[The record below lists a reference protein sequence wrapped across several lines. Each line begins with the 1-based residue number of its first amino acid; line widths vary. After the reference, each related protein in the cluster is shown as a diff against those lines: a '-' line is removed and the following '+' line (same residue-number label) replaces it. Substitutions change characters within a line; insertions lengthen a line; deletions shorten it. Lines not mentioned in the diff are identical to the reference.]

1 MTQDSDRLTFEMQR
15 PGFAWF
21 MGRYGWLRWL
31 AIALTVM
38 LLCLSSTGRSA
49 AEVVAPLDQSIE
61 TVQIVLEGQPLFS
74 VAAFEEKNAEDRAD
88 AITTKLEA
96 LAEED
101 RPPEVEVDETT
112 GGNTIR
118 VNGEQLLTFTEADAR
133 AIGPE
138 TTPEQLAEEWAPR
151 IEAAIQQAQKSRQPG
166 FLRIALLQSALA
178 LLLAGLSHWWLGRF
192 QNTLSQQ
199 PFQDLRRLISG
210 QPAQEDEQPPLARV
224 LVALALIVLRV
235 VIWGGAVFY
244 ITNLFPFTRE
254 RTYWIISRLVGS
266 FVSPIFPLGN
276 NTYSITDLVIL
287 MAAFLGVLI
296 AARVMANLLR
306 SRVLEF
312 AGISSGSQEAI
323 AALTRYTLVALGS
336 VVVLQIWGLDLS
348 SLTIIASALGVGIG
362 FGLQD
367 IARDFGSGLVLL
379 FERPVQVGDFIEV
392 GDFMGTV
399 DRIGAR
405 STTVKTLAQVSVI
418 VPNSYFL
425 ENQVIN
431 WSHDNPLSRISI
443 PVGVS
448 YSANPN
454 QVRDILLQ
462 AGRNHARVVKVPQP
476 QVFFKGFGDS
486 SIDFE
491 LLVWIMEPNRQPVIK
506 SELYFTIFDLLHQ
519 HGIEIPFPQRDLHL
533 RTGHLPVELTEGAH
547 RLRSPQDINGH
558 EDR

>member
-1 MTQDSDRLTFEMQR
+1 MQNTHRPTFGSQWLGLT
-15 PGFAWF
+15 WF
-21 MGRYGWLRWL
+21 RGKHRWLGQL
-31 AIALTVM
+31 AIALVV
-38 LLCLSSTGRSA
+38 LFLCLYQGGQATGA
-49 AEVVAPLDQSIE
+49 VAPVNQPIE
-61 TVQIVLEGQPLFS
+61 TAPVVLDGQPLFEIS
-74 VAAFEEKNAEDRAD
+74 DFQNLSAAERAAQITDQLEDWAEMKRLPEVTVDPGIGNSTILLNGEHLLTVTKTD
-88 AITTKLEA
+88 AIALGRERSPEE
-96 LAEED
+96 LAEAW
-101 RPPEVEVDETT
+101 V
-112 GGNTIR
+112 
-118 VNGEQLLTFTEADAR
+118 
-133 AIGPE
+133 
-138 TTPEQLAEEWAPR
+138 PR
-151 IEAAIQQAQKSRQPG
+151 IEAALQQAQKSRQPG
-166 FLRIALLQSALA
+166 FIRFALLQSALA
-178 LLLAGLSHWWLGRF
+178 LALAGLSHWWLGRF
-192 QNTLSQQ
+192 QRTLSPQ
-199 PFQDLRRLISG
+199 PFQDFQRLISG
-210 QPAQEDEQPPLARV
+210 QPSSEDESPPPAQV
-224 LVALALIVLRV
+224 LTALALVVLRV
-235 VIWGGAVFY
+235 VIWGAAVFY

-254 RTYWIISRLVGS
+254 RTYWLIRRLVDS
-266 FVSPIFPLGN
+266 FVSPVFPLGN
-276 NTYSITDLVIL
+276 NTYSITDVVIL
-287 MAAFLGVLI
+287 LAAFLGVLI
-296 AARVMANLLR
+296 ASRMMANLLR

-323 AALTRYTLVALGS
+323 AALTRYTLVALGT
-336 VVVLQIWGLDLS
+336 VVVLQVWGLDLS

-362 FGLQD
+362 FGLQN

-443 PVGVS
+443 PVGVA

-462 AGRNHARVVKVPQP
+462 AGRDHSRVVKMPQP

-491 LLVWIMEPNRQPVIK
+491 LLVWIMEPNRQPMIK
-506 SELYFTIFDLLHQ
+506 SELYFAIFDLFHQ

-533 RTGHLPVELTEGAH
+533 RTDRLPIELMEGA
-547 RLRSPQDINGH
+547 RGVRSPQDINGR